1 MDERRSNVT
10 PNLYDSGL
18 RLEWPELLR
27 RSLWFGILTALGQTA
42 LVLLARAFTRRLI
55 HITNDIV
62 WVGPVANVALYTIL
76 GVILYA
82 FTRRTPLRTA
92 SALVSG
98 VFLFTGVIGVLLQV
112 PGLHPYAAFA
122 LAAGLSVEGG
132 RQSSRHANALAG
144 LVRTTLPWLAALS
157 VALAAGYPAWQ
168 AVSARA
174 WEAAPT
180 TAPAGAPNVLLIVLD
195 TVRASSLD
203 LHGATRATAP
213 RLRTFAQS
221 GVVFDNALSTAPWT
235 LPSHASMFTGRL
247 PKDVSA
253 DWQTPLDGQHTT
265 LADALRSRGY
275 ATVANV
281 ANLLYATTPTG
292 LNRGF
297 TRYWDFPVA
306 LPTFMQQSWLVRPVV
321 MQARSRLDE
330 TDLMV
335 RKSGAEVTDRFLA
348 WVGERPQRPFFAFL
362 NYFDAHAPYVP
373 PPPYDTMFGKGGPMP
388 DVLRRRQWS
397 PDEIQRS
404 LDAYEG
410 SIAFMDAQLGRL
422 FDELKRQGVLDNTIV
437 IVTSDHGEQ
446 FGEHGLFDHANSL
459 YRAVLHVPLVISYP
473 GRVPAGL
480 TVETPVSLV
489 DLASTVLDLTG
500 TASGAPAPLPGR
512 TLASHWDGAPP
523 AAGTP
528 VFAEVSQ
535 GINTAAWLPVSRGRM
550 TSVVMNGWHYIRNG
564 DGTEELYDFAHDPA
578 EAENRATDTS
588 VAGALEAARAAVVT
602 TLARP

>member
-1 MDERRSNVT
+1 VDERRSTVT
-10 PNLYDSGL
+10 PNLYDSGR
-18 RLEWPELLR
+18 RLEWSELLR
-27 RSLWFGILTALGQTA
+27 RSLWFGILTALGQIA
-42 LVLLARAFTRRLI
+42 LVLFARAFTRRLI

-82 FTRRTPLRTA
+82 LTRRAPRPTA

-132 RQSSRHANALAG
+132 RQSSRHADALAG

-157 VALAAGYPAWQ
+157 LALAAGYPAWK

-180 TAPAGAPNVLLIVLD
+180 AAPAGAPNVLLIVLD

-203 LHGATRATAP
+203 LYGATRATAP

-235 LPSHASMFTGRL
+235 LPSHASIFTGRL

-253 DWQTPLDGQHTT
+253 DWQTPLDRQHAT
-265 LADALRSRGY
+265 LADVLRSRGY

-321 MQARSRLDE
+321 AQVRSSLDE
-330 TDLMV
+330 TDMMV
-335 RKSGAEVTDRFLA
+335 RKSGAEVTDTFLA
-348 WVGERPQRPFFAFL
+348 WVGHRPQRPFFAFL

-410 SIAFMDAQLGRL
+410 SIAFVDTQLGRL
-422 FDELKRQGVLDNTIV
+422 FDELKRQGVLENTIV

-473 GRVPAGL
+473 GTVPAGL
-480 TVETPVSLV
+480 RVEAPVSLV

-500 TASGAPAPLPGR
+500 TADGAPAPLPGR
-512 TLASHWDGAPP
+512 TLASHWGGTPSAT
-523 AAGTP
+523 GTP
-528 VFAEVSQ
+528 VFAEVSK
-535 GINTAAWLPVSRGRM
+535 GINTAPWLPVSRGRM
-550 TSVVMNGWHYIRNG
+550 TSVLMNGWHYVRNG

-588 VAGALEAARAAVVT
+588 VAGALEAARAAVAT

>member
-1 MDERRSNVT
+1 MSAT
-10 PNLYDSGL
+10 PRESTQQPTAAPLGL
-18 RLEWPELLR
+18 GDVLDWAI
-27 RSLWFGILTALGQTA
+27 WFGALTALGQTA
-42 LVLLARAFTRRLI
+42 AVTAVRTFTTRTVF
-55 HITNDIV
+55 ITRDIV
-62 WVGPVANVALYTIL
+62 WRAPVANIVLYAVLGAVLVALMRRASRATALGLLAGLFVFVAVVGPV
-76 GVILYA
+76 
-82 FTRRTPLRTA
+82 
-92 SALVSG
+92 
-98 VFLFTGVIGVLLQV
+98 LQL
-112 PGLHPYAAFA
+112 PRLHPYAALL
-122 LAAGLSVEGG
+122 LAAGVAVQAARFARE
-132 RQSSRHANALAG
+132 RHLWTGLAIRRTMPWVAVPCAL
-144 LVRTTLPWLAALS
+144 
-157 VALAAGYPAWQ
+157 LAAGYLVTREVGVRRAEAGLPQ
-168 AVSARA
+168 ARA
-174 WEAAPT
+174 Q
-180 TAPAGAPNVLLIVLD
+180 APNVLLIVLD
-195 TVRASSLD
+195 TVRARSLS
-203 LHGATRATAP
+203 LYGYERPTSP
-213 RLRTFAQS
+213 RLDAFART
-221 GVVFDNALSTAPWT
+221 GVRFDNAMAPAPWT
-235 LPSHASMFTGRL
+235 LPTHASLFSGRL
-247 PKDVSA
+247 PKELTA
-253 DWQTPLDGQHTT
+253 DWRSPLDRTHAT
-265 LADALRSRGY
+265 LAEVLQQRGY
-275 ATVANV
+275 MTVGDV
-281 ANLLYATTPTG
+281 ANLLYTTSSTG
-292 LNRGF
+292 LDRGF
-297 TRYWDFPVA
+297 LRYSDFPLSTA
-306 LPTFMQQSWLVRPVV
+306 TFMEQSWLVRPLVGEV
-321 MQARSRLDE
+321 RRNLNAEDM
-330 TDLMV
+330 MV

-500 TASGAPAPLPGR
+500 TAAGAPAPLPGR